1 MDFNNDHKSW
11 VSTLYAASLRS
22 KKQEEDVR
30 RPGEENVSSRG
41 DLFSGAYLPEDF
53 EREAS
58 RLFSTD

>member
-1 MDFNNDHKSW
+1 M
-11 VSTLYAASLRS
+11 YAASLRS